1 MNKIYK
7 VVWSKAKHAYVVTSE
22 VARSHTKSAS
32 GKAVKAVFD
41 TNILVDYLKGV
52 RAAKEE
58 LDRYRVRQISI
69 ITFIEVMVG
78 AKNAAEESAIRGFL
92 ATFEVLELSAEI
104 AQEAISIRKELRLK
118 IPDAIVYAT
127 ARTQGCI
134 LVSCNSKELKQDWPD
149 IRIPYRI

>member
-1 MNKIYK
+1 M
-7 VVWSKAKHAYVVTSE
+7 
-22 VARSHTKSAS
+22 
-32 GKAVKAVFD
+32 KAVFD

-58 LDRYRVRQISI
+58 LEKYRVRQISI

-78 AKNAAEESAIRGFL
+78 AKNAEEESAIRGFL

-127 ARTQGCI
+127 ARTQGCM
-134 LVSCNSKELKQDWPD
+134 LVSRNTKELKEDWPD
-149 IRIPYRI
+149 VRVPYGI

>member
-1 MNKIYK
+1 M
-7 VVWSKAKHAYVVTSE
+7 
-22 VARSHTKSAS
+22 
-32 GKAVKAVFD
+32 KAVFD

-58 LDRYRVRQISI
+58 LGRYRVRQISI

-78 AKNAAEESAIRGFL
+78 SKNTAEESAIRGFL
-92 ATFEVLELSAEI
+92 ATFEVVELSAEI

-134 LVSCNSKELKQDWPD
+134 LVSRNTKELKEDWPD

>member
-1 MNKIYK
+1 
-7 VVWSKAKHAYVVTSE
+7 VG
-22 VARSHTKSAS
+22 KS
-32 GKAVKAVFD
+32 VKAVFD

-58 LDRYRVRQISI
+58 LGRYRIRQISI

-78 AKNAAEESAIRGFL
+78 AENTAEESAIRGFL

-134 LVSCNSKELKQDWPD
+134 LVSRNTKELKEDWPD

>member
-1 MNKIYK
+1 
-7 VVWSKAKHAYVVTSE
+7 
-22 VARSHTKSAS
+22 
-32 GKAVKAVFD
+32 VKAVFD

-58 LDRYRVRQISI
+58 LEKYRVRQISI

-78 AKNAAEESAIRGFL
+78 AKNATEESAIRGFL

-104 AQEAISIRKELRLK
+104 AQEAISLRKELRLK

-134 LVSCNSKELKQDWPD
+134 LVSRNSKELKQDWPD

>member
-1 MNKIYK
+1 
-7 VVWSKAKHAYVVTSE
+7 VGE
-22 VARSHTKSAS
+22 P
-32 GKAVKAVFD
+32 VKAVFD
-41 TNILVDYLKGV
+41 TNILVDYLNGV
-52 RAAKEE
+52 SAAREE
-58 LDRYRVRQISI
+58 LQQYRIRQISI

-104 AQEAISIRKELRLK
+104 AQEAIAIRQELRLK

-127 ARTQGCI
+127 ARTQGCM
-134 LVSCNSKELKQDWPD
+134 LVSRNTKELKEDWPD

>member
-1 MNKIYK
+1 
-7 VVWSKAKHAYVVTSE
+7 V
-22 VARSHTKSAS
+22 
-32 GKAVKAVFD
+32 GKRVKAVFD

-58 LDRYRVRQISI
+58 LERYRVRQISI

-78 AKNAAEESAIRGFL
+78 AKNAAEERAIRGFL
-92 ATFEVLELSAEI
+92 GTFEVLELSAEI

-134 LVSCNSKELKQDWPD
+134 LVTRNMKELKEDWPD
-149 IRIPYRI
+149 IRIPYRA

>member
-1 MNKIYK
+1 
-7 VVWSKAKHAYVVTSE
+7 VAKP
-22 VARSHTKSAS
+22 
-32 GKAVKAVFD
+32 VKAVFD

-52 RAAKEE
+52 RAAREE
-58 LDRYRVRQISI
+58 LEKYRVRQISI

-78 AKNAAEESAIRGFL
+78 AKNATEESAIRGFL

-104 AQEAISIRKELRLK
+104 AQEAISLRKELRLK

-134 LVSCNSKELKQDWPD
+134 LVSRNSKELKQDWPD

>member
-1 MNKIYK
+1 
-7 VVWSKAKHAYVVTSE
+7 V
-22 VARSHTKSAS
+22 
-32 GKAVKAVFD
+32 GKPVKAVFD

-52 RAAKEE
+52 SAAREE
-58 LDRYRVRQISI
+58 LQQYRIRQISI

-104 AQEAISIRKELRLK
+104 AQEAIAIRQELRLK

-127 ARTQGCI
+127 ARTQGCM
-134 LVSCNSKELKQDWPD
+134 LVSRNTKELKEDWPD

>member
-1 MNKIYK
+1 M
-7 VVWSKAKHAYVVTSE
+7 AKP
-22 VARSHTKSAS
+22 
-32 GKAVKAVFD
+32 VKAVFD

-52 RAAKEE
+52 RAAREE
-58 LDRYRVRQISI
+58 LEKYRVRQISI

-78 AKNAAEESAIRGFL
+78 AKNATEESAIRGFL

-104 AQEAISIRKELRLK
+104 AQEAISLRKELRLK

-134 LVSCNSKELKQDWPD
+134 LVSRNSKELKQDWPD